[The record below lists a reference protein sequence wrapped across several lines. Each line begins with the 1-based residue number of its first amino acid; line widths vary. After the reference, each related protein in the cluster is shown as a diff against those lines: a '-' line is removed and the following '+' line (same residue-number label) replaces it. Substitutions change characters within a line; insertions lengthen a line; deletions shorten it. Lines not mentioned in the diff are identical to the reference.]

1 MEGFIIQLYNQKFQ
15 SITSQ
20 KNKVIK
26 FLLTIFILFLCSLL
40 SGWLLAS
47 SSSFGSWL
55 FGSSLCR
62 RSLSYRLF
70 SSRLLSSFL
79 GRRLL
84 CSSWLFNTSLLG
96 SKLFSSRLFGSSF
109 LAFSLLR
116 LFSCWL
122 LNGFWLLC
130 NRLLNLGSFRLL
142 LFLGLVTKLVAS
154 SSLLSSSCS
163 HLESTSSY
171 TLLQSCS
178 HMHSGFGGINLI
190 VSTDIL
196 ENGLPGAPRSV
207 LHSLDGLPNHNRV
220 GRMYS
225 WGLGFLDNL
234 LGRRSYCWSRHVV
247 ELTVFVI

>member
-1 MEGFIIQLYNQKFQ
+1 M
-15 SITSQ
+15 
-20 KNKVIK
+20 
-26 FLLTIFILFLCSLL
+26 
-40 SGWLLAS
+40 
-47 SSSFGSWL
+47 
-55 FGSSLCR
+55 
-62 RSLSYRLF
+62 LF
-70 SSRLLSSFL
+70 SSRLLGSSFL

-96 SKLFSSRLFGSSF
+96 SRLFSSRLFGSSF

-163 HLESTSSY
+163 HLKGTSSY

-178 HMHSGFGGINLI
+178 HMHSSFGSINLI
-190 VSTDIL
+190 VGTDIL
-196 ENGLPGAPRSV
+196 EYSLPRAARSV
-207 LHSLDGLPNHNRV
+207 LHSLDGLSNHKRI
-220 GRMYS
+220 GSMYS
-225 WGLGFLDNL
+225 WGL
-234 LGRRSYCWSRHVV
+234 
-247 ELTVFVI
+247 

>member
-1 MEGFIIQLYNQKFQ
+1 MEGFRIQLYDQKFQ

-20 KNKVIK
+20 KSKVIK
-26 FLLTIFILFLCSLL
+26 FYTNILFFCSLL

-47 SSSFGSWL
+47 SSLFSSWL

-70 SSRLLSSFL
+70 SSRLLSSSVL

-96 SKLFSSRLFGSSF
+96 SRLFSSRLFGSSF

-178 HMHSGFGGINLI
+178 HMYSSFGSINLI

-196 ENGLPGAPRSV
+196 EDSLPGAARSV
-207 LHSLDGLPNHNRV
+207 LHSLA
-220 GRMYS
+220 
-225 WGLGFLDNL
+225 
-234 LGRRSYCWSRHVV
+234 
-247 ELTVFVI
+247 